1 MAVRRITREEMV
13 EQSVTDY
20 LRDQMFN
27 ERGYPAAR
35 VEIKDAFVESD
46 FDGPLNKNYLAIGFN
61 FDDGG
66 RAIELGSD
74 LVERQY
80 VIEVWVIATSA
91 QEGRN
96 LANAVRDSM
105 ETDGTVPL
113 KDYTAAD
120 APIVDYMEVDPVRA
134 QRQPVPEPKPWQEF
148 LWIVSIP
155 VLDQYNARLA

>member
-1 MAVRRITREEMV
+1 MAVSRITREEMI

-20 LRDQMFN
+20 LRAQMFTV
-27 ERGYPAAR
+27 RGYPASR

-46 FDGPLNKNYLAIGFN
+46 FEGPLDKNYLAIGFN

-66 RAIELGSD
+66 RPIELGSD
-74 LVERQY
+74 LIERQY
-80 VIEVWVIATSA
+80 MIEVWVIALSA

-105 ETDGTVPL
+105 ESEGTVPL
-113 KDYTAAD
+113 KDFTAAG
-120 APIVDYMEVDPVRA
+120 APEIDRLIVDPVKA

-148 LWIVSIP
+148 LYIVHVP
-155 VLDQYNARLA
+155 VVDEYHARLV